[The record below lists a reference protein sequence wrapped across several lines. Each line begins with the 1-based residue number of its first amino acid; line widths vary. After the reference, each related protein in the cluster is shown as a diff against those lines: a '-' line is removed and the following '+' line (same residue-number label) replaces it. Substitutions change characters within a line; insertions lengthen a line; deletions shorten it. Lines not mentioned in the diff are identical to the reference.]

1 MGEHELHPIDEVQAE
16 RGRAMV
22 QAAVAQ
28 TRAPLGLRERIE
40 AQQREVERPARRR
53 WALGGSFA
61 AAAAAVI
68 VAIVV
73 ATGGGATGP
82 GVAQAAQLALRAP
95 TAGAPAVDAANPG
108 LLKRSVAGVTY
119 PAWRDRFP
127 WKASGAREDTIDGQR
142 AVTVFYD
149 DPSHVRIGYTI
160 LAGKALD
167 EPSGRTVRQGAERYV
182 VLERGAR
189 RIVTWRRS
197 GHTCVLSGPKTVPA
211 SRLLALASWNGGADT
226 VS

>member
-1 MGEHELHPIDEVQAE
+1 MGENELHPIDDVQAE

-40 AQQREVERPARRR
+40 AQQREAARPARRR

-73 ATGGGATGP
+73 ATGGSGVAEP
-82 GVAQAAQLALRAP
+82 SVAQAAQLALRAP

-108 LLKRSVAGVTY
+108 LLKRSVGGVTY

-127 WKASGAREDTIDGQR
+127 WKASGVREDTIDGQR

-160 LAGKALD
+160 LAGKALH
-167 EPSGRTVRQGAERYV
+167 EPSGRAVQQGAERYV

-211 SRLLALASWNGGADT
+211 SRLLALASWNGADT

>member
-1 MGEHELHPIDEVQAE
+1 MGEHELHPIDDVQAE

-40 AQQREVERPARRR
+40 AQQRDAARPARRR

-73 ATGGGATGP
+73 STGGGVAEP
-82 GVAQAAQLALRAP
+82 SVAQAAQLALRTP

-108 LLKRSVAGVTY
+108 LLKRSVGGVTY

-127 WKASGAREDTIDGQR
+127 WKASGAREDTIDGHR

-167 EPSGRTVRQGAERYV
+167 ERYV

-211 SRLLALASWNGGADT
+211 SRLLALASWNGADT